1 MKSAVNFL
9 KFDIKHMKLF
19 SEWSEVLTKCHI
31 VLEQSYQKLDHCVLK
46 THIAGTSFIYIY
58 FKKNLFRLL
67 QSMFTIMMHS
77 IIGLTLL
84 QHLSSVLILH
94 VNSSLK
100 QHLNH
105 SINTSLMLPLQLQLN
120 GPILSS
126 MQYLFS
132 VPFLFQMSLNDR
144 NVLVTCERSL

>member
-1 MKSAVNFL
+1 ME
-9 KFDIKHMKLF
+9 LF

-31 VLEQSYQKLDHCVLK
+31 VLEQSYQKLDYCVLK
-46 THIAGTSFIYIY
+46 THIAGTSYIY
-58 FKKNLFRLL
+58 LYLKKNLFRLL

-84 QHLSSVLILH
+84 QYLSSVLILH

-100 QHLNH
+100 QRLNH
-105 SINTSLMLPLQLQLN
+105 SINTSLMLTLQLQLN

-132 VPFLFQMSLNDR
+132 VPFLFQMPLSDR